1 MKYGNWSMVE
11 EENHKE
17 RKALSKIDVKSPTG
31 MESGQQVRKV
41 KKAIENLK
49 TKQKFCKH
57 GFCE

>member
-1 MKYGNWSMVE
+1 MKYENWSMVE

-17 RKALSKIDVKSPTG
+17 RKALSKTDVKSPTG

-57 GFCE
+57 GFC